1 MGVGLYLKSVNKDN
15 RSSIFLLAKKGNKQ
29 FKKSIQIKVKPSD
42 WLPRNSQ
49 VKGTSPNSIIIN
61 RRLAE
66 ITNNMNLAWSDFEA
80 GLFGWDMLCVRL
92 GGDRKSSTGSLLGF
106 LKDVIEP
113 KCIKDSTYKSYVGC
127 TQALLKVIGKDDIQ
141 LKELTNQLIDECV
154 IKWKRRNLSR
164 SSIRT
169 YITHIGRVKR
179 EAYKKGLISENF
191 ERDESWRVS
200 RGKKGSTKIIQ
211 TCKSEDFENAIPKI
225 KDIYDLQAMM
235 FYLLMF
241 SLRGLYQADLVT
253 MYKHE
258 HKAGDKLYIKHYR
271 SKTNELMEI
280 NLTPILI
287 RNLILIIHSTIKITH
302 GNKVNK
308 RTGEKFKKGEDV
320 YIGNGGKGSFFKYDI
335 NDSKTHKNV
344 WDVYQKR
351 IKKLIGMPFKTA
363 RKTFES
369 YALKLKISQDIR
381 YKLLGHTDQ
390 SIKAHYQDWEWDELK
405 EQVDEAHQEVLKE
418 YRVEYLFDLIN
429 KRAGELGY

>member
-1 MGVGLYLKSVNKDN
+1 MGVGLYLKPVSKDG
-15 RSSIFLLAKKGNKQ
+15 RSLLYLRAKKGNKT
-29 FKKSIQIKVKPSD
+29 FIKSILLKVKPSD

-61 RRLAE
+61 RRLTE

-80 GLFGWDMLCVRL
+80 GIIGWDSLCVKL
-92 GGDRKSSTGSLLGF
+92 GGDRISSTGSLSGF

-113 KCIKDSTYKSYVGC
+113 KCVKDSTYTSYVGC
-127 TQALLKVIGKDDIQ
+127 TLALLKAIGKNDIQ

-154 IKWKRRNLSR
+154 IKWKSRNLSS

-287 RNLILIIHSTIKITH
+287 RELILLIHTTIKITH

-320 YIGNGGKGSFFKYDI
+320 YIGKGEKGSFFKYDI

-369 YALKLKISQDIR
+369 YALKLRISQDIR

-418 YRVEYLFDLIN
+418 YRVEYLYDLLI
-429 KRAGELGY
+429 KKGKDLGF